1 MSPRGD
7 ADGATTG
14 ARESTWTA
22 EPFRLG
28 TVDQFARVR
37 ELFVRAGF
45 EETPIC
51 ARAGIASLY
60 ELPTFDERSAFREAT
75 DAQSLFVRL
84 FLDCDRVPWTVVR
97 TTLPSTDLEALE
109 GLGLVHAAHDDPAVC
124 VSTVAIYSLEEL
136 FIASDRRHDFD
147 STASVPPS
155 DLVFS
160 PMTRETQR
168 FLRLMPRE
176 SCDHLLDMCAG
187 TGVAGLIAAA
197 KFARHVTLVDVAARS
212 VRFAEFN
219 VSLNGLSNVRV
230 LQGDVYEPVAG
241 ERFSVI
247 VAHPPY
253 VPALE
258 TEFIFR
264 DAGVDGE
271 QITRKVISGIGEHL
285 TVGGQFFCECMLT
298 ERADVTLEDR
308 IREMLG
314 AERGE
319 VDLVI
324 AQGRSMN
331 PLHYLSDQ
339 ARAGYSNFDSL
350 ARWSEILDEL
360 KIEQLVFVS
369 LLMEKRASAR
379 PVITTRRAL
388 SPLTTAADMQW
399 VLRWMVGTADW
410 DMADTRRLLGSR
422 PRTLPRTELR
432 SRSVLREGQWG
443 VEECQ
448 LVTLAPFA
456 VEAACPNWY
465 ATLLQFCDGRMTAR
479 EHLQYLRDTHAV
491 PDTAPEDLFASMI
504 RQLVDAG
511 LVEIEEFRL
520 PDATAVREEAGVR
533 ERAAGNT
540 PVERAD

>member
-1 MSPRGD
+1 MATD
-7 ADGATTG
+7 ADRASAG
-14 ARESTWTA
+14 ARESAWTA
-22 EPFRLG
+22 EPFRVG

-51 ARAGIASLY
+51 ARAGVASLHDLLD
-60 ELPTFDERSAFREAT
+60 EENPTAFRELT
-75 DAQSLFVRL
+75 DGQALFVRL
-84 FLDCDRVPWTVVR
+84 FLDCDRIAWSVVR
-97 TTLPSTDLEALE
+97 SILSPTDLEALE
-109 GLGLVHAAHDDPAVC
+109 GLGLVHGAHDDASMC
-124 VSTVAIYSLEEL
+124 ASTVAIYPLEEL

-147 STASVPPS
+147 STDAVPPS

-176 SCDHLLDMCAG
+176 SCDHLLDLCTG

-197 KFARHVTLVDVAARS
+197 KFARRATLVDVAPRS

-219 VSLNGLSNVRV
+219 VALNGLSNVRV
-230 LQGDVYEPVAG
+230 LRGDAYEPLAD
-241 ERFSVI
+241 ERFAVI

-258 TEFIFR
+258 TEFAFR

-271 QITRKVISGIGEHL
+271 EVTRKVIAGLGEHL
-285 TVGGQFFCECMLT
+285 TAGGQFFCECMLT
-298 ERADVTLEDR
+298 ERDGITLEER
-308 IREMLG
+308 LREMLG
-314 AERGE
+314 DDSEE
-319 VDLVI
+319 FDVVI
-324 AQGRSMN
+324 AQGRSAN
-331 PLHYLSDQ
+331 PLHYLADQ
-339 ARAGYSNFDSL
+339 ARAGYSSFDQL
-350 ARWSEILDEL
+350 PQWSKVLDQLE
-360 KIEQLVFVS
+360 IEQLVLVS
-369 LLMEKRASAR
+369 LLMERRATAR
-379 PVITTRRAL
+379 PVITTRSAL
-388 SPLTTAADMQW
+388 SPLTSAADMQW
-399 VLRWMVGTADW
+399 VLRWMVGTASW
-410 DMADTRRLLGSR
+410 DMSDVRRLLSSR

-432 SRSVLREGQWG
+432 SRSLLHEGQWG

-465 ATLLQFCDGRMTAR
+465 ATLLQFCDGRMTVR

-511 LVEIEEFRL
+511 LVEIDEFRL
-520 PDATAVREEAGVR
+520 PDATAMREVAGER
-533 ERAAGNT
+533 EREAGNT

>member
-1 MSPRGD
+1 M
-7 ADGATTG
+7 G
-14 ARESTWTA
+14 ARQSNWTA

-51 ARAGIASLY
+51 ARAGIASLH
-60 ELPTFDERSAFREAT
+60 ELPVLQDRSAFREPT
-75 DAQSLFVRL
+75 DPQSLFVRL
-84 FLDCDRVPWTVVR
+84 FLDCDRIPWSVVR
-97 TTLPSTDLEALE
+97 TTLSDSDLEALE
-109 GLGLVHAAHDDPAVC
+109 SLGLVHAAHDDGAMC
-124 VSTVAIYSLEEL
+124 ASTVAIYPIEEL

-176 SCDHLLDMCAG
+176 SCDHLLDLCTG

-197 KFARHVTLVDVAARS
+197 KFARQVTLVDIAARS
-212 VRFAEFN
+212 VRFAAFN
-219 VSLNGLSNVRV
+219 VALNALSNVRV
-230 LQGDVYEPVAG
+230 LQGDVYEPVVG
-241 ERFSVI
+241 ERFGVI

-258 TEFIFR
+258 TEFVFR

-271 QITRKVISGIGEHL
+271 QVTRKVIAGLGAHL
-285 TVGGQFFCECMLT
+285 AVGGQFFCECMLT
-298 ERADVTLEDR
+298 ERRDVTLEER
-308 IREMLG
+308 LREMLG
-314 AERGE
+314 ADGE
-319 VDLVI
+319 EFDVVI
-324 AQGRSMN
+324 AQGRTSN

-339 ARAGYSNFDSL
+339 ARAGYSDFDSL
-350 ARWSEILDEL
+350 ARWSEILEEL

-369 LLMEKRASAR
+369 LLLERRANAR

-388 SPLTTAADMQW
+388 SPLTSAADMQW
-399 VLRWMVGTADW
+399 VLRWMVGTASW
-410 DMADTRRLLGSR
+410 DMADMRRLLSSR

-432 SRSVLREGQWG
+432 SRSTLHEGQWG

-520 PDATAVREEAGVR
+520 PDATAMREEAGVR
-533 ERAAGNT
+533 ERAAENT

>member
-1 MSPRGD
+1 MGTS
-7 ADGATTG
+7 ADRATTG
-14 ARESTWTA
+14 ARESAWTA

-28 TVDQFARVR
+28 TVDQFAHVR

-51 ARAGIASLY
+51 ARAGIASLH
-60 ELPTFDERSAFREAT
+60 ELPVLQDRSAFREPT
-75 DAQSLFVRL
+75 DPQSLFVRL
-84 FLDCDRVPWTVVR
+84 FLDCDRIPWSVVR
-97 TTLPSTDLEALE
+97 ATLSDSDLERLE
-109 GLGLVHAAHDDPAVC
+109 SLGLVHDAHDDSAMC
-124 VSTVAIYSLEEL
+124 ASTVAIYPMEEL

-147 STASVPPS
+147 STATVPPS

-160 PMTRETQR
+160 PMTRETER

-176 SCDHLLDMCAG
+176 SCDQLLDLCAG

-197 KFARHVTLVDVAARS
+197 KFARQATLVDIAARS

-219 VSLNGLSNVRV
+219 VALNGLSNVRV
-230 LQGDVYEPVAG
+230 LQGDAYEPVAG

-258 TEFIFR
+258 TEFVFR

-271 QITRKVISGIGEHL
+271 QVTRKVIAGLGAHL
-285 TVGGQFFCECMLT
+285 AVGGQFFCECMLT
-298 ERADVTLEDR
+298 ERAEITLEER
-308 IREMLG
+308 LREMLG
-314 AERGE
+314 AESE
-319 VDLVI
+319 EFDIVI
-324 AQGRSMN
+324 AQGRTTD

-350 ARWSEILDEL
+350 EQWSDILDEL

-369 LLMEKRASAR
+369 LLVERRATAR

-388 SPLTTAADMQW
+388 SPLTSAADMQW
-399 VLRWMVGTADW
+399 VLRWMVGTAGW
-410 DMADTRRLLGSR
+410 DMADMRRLLSSR

-432 SRSVLREGQWG
+432 SRSTLHEGQWG

-504 RQLVDAG
+504 RQLIDAG

-520 PDATAVREEAGVR
+520 PDATAMREEAGVR
-533 ERAAGNT
+533 ERPADNT

>member
-7 ADGATTG
+7 ADGVATG
-14 ARESTWTA
+14 ARESAWTA

-51 ARAGIASLY
+51 TRAGIASLH
-60 ELPTFDERSAFREAT
+60 ELPVLEERSAFREPG

-84 FLDCDRVPWTVVR
+84 FLDCDPIPWTAVR
-97 TTLPSTDLEALE
+97 TTLPAADLEALE
-109 GLGLVHAAHDDPAVC
+109 GLSLVHPAHDDPAMC
-124 VSTVAIYSLEEL
+124 VSTVAIYPIEEL
-136 FIASDRRHDFD
+136 FIASDRRHSFD

-176 SCDHLLDMCAG
+176 SCDHLLDLCTG

-197 KFARHVTLVDVAARS
+197 KFARRVTLVDVAARS

-219 VSLNGLSNVRV
+219 VALNALSNVRV
-230 LQGDVYEPVAG
+230 LRGDVYEPVAG

-247 VAHPPY
+247 IAHPPY
-253 VPALE
+253 VPSLE
-258 TEFIFR
+258 TEFVFR

-271 QITRKVISGIGEHL
+271 QVTRKVIAGLGGHL
-285 TVGGQFFCECMLT
+285 AVGGQCYCECMLT
-298 ERADVTLEDR
+298 ERAGITLEER
-308 IREMLG
+308 VREMLG
-314 AERGE
+314 EERDE
-319 VDLVI
+319 IDLVI
-324 AQGRSMN
+324 VQGRSTN

-369 LLMEKRASAR
+369 LLMEKRANAR

-388 SPLTTAADMQW
+388 SPLTSAADMQW
-399 VLRWMVGTADW
+399 VLRWMVGTATW
-410 DMADTRRLLGSR
+410 DMTDMRRLLGSR

-432 SRSVLREGQWG
+432 SRSLLQEGQWG

-520 PDATAVREEAGVR
+520 PDATAMREEAGVR
-533 ERAAGNT
+533 ERAAENT

>member
-1 MSPRGD
+1 MGTS
-7 ADGATTG
+7 ADRATTG
-14 ARESTWTA
+14 ARESNWTA

-51 ARAGIASLY
+51 ARAGIASLH
-60 ELPTFDERSAFREAT
+60 ELPVLQDRSAFREPT
-75 DAQSLFVRL
+75 DPQSLFVRL
-84 FLDCDRVPWTVVR
+84 FLDCDRIPWSVVR
-97 TTLPSTDLEALE
+97 TAISASDLEALE
-109 GLGLVHAAHDDPAVC
+109 SLGLVHAAHDDGAMC
-124 VSTVAIYSLEEL
+124 ASTVAIYPMEEL

-176 SCDHLLDMCAG
+176 SCDHLLDLCTG

-197 KFARHVTLVDVAARS
+197 KFARQVTLVDIAARS
-212 VRFAEFN
+212 VRFAAFN
-219 VSLNGLSNVRV
+219 VALNALSNVRV

-241 ERFSVI
+241 ERFGVI

-258 TEFIFR
+258 TEFVFR

-271 QITRKVISGIGEHL
+271 QVTRKVIAGLGAHL
-285 TVGGQFFCECMLT
+285 AVGGQFFCECMLT
-298 ERADVTLEDR
+298 ERGDLTLEDR
-308 IREMLG
+308 LREMLG
-314 AERGE
+314 AESE
-319 VDLVI
+319 EFDVVI
-324 AQGRSMN
+324 AQGRTSD

-339 ARAGYSNFDSL
+339 ARAGYSSFDSL

-369 LLMEKRASAR
+369 LLVERRATAR

-388 SPLTTAADMQW
+388 SPLTSAADMQW
-399 VLRWMVGTADW
+399 VLRWMVGTASW
-410 DMADTRRLLGSR
+410 DMADTRRLLSSR

-432 SRSVLREGQWG
+432 SRSLLQEGQWG

-504 RQLVDAG
+504 RQLIDAG

-520 PDATAVREEAGVR
+520 PDATAMREEAGVR
-533 ERAAGNT
+533 ERAAENT

>member
-1 MSPRGD
+1 MGTSAER
-7 ADGATTG
+7 ATTG
-14 ARESTWTA
+14 ARESAWTA

-51 ARAGIASLY
+51 ARAGVASLH
-60 ELPTFDERSAFREAT
+60 ELPVREDRSAFRDPT
-75 DAQSLFVRL
+75 DPQSLFVRL
-84 FLDCDRVPWTVVR
+84 FLDCDRVQWSVVR
-97 TTLPSTDLEALE
+97 ATLTLSDLEALE
-109 GLGLVHAAHDDPAVC
+109 NLGLVHDAHDDPAMC
-124 VSTVAIYSLEEL
+124 ASTVAIYPMQEL
-136 FIASDRRHDFD
+136 FIASDRRYDFD

-160 PMTRETQR
+160 PMTQETQR

-176 SCDHLLDMCAG
+176 SCDHLLDLCSG
-187 TGVAGLIAAA
+187 TGVAGLTAAA
-197 KFARHVTLVDVAARS
+197 KFARRVTLVDIAARS

-219 VSLNGLSNVRV
+219 VALNALSNVRV
-230 LQGDVYEPVAG
+230 LQGDVYEPVG
-241 ERFSVI
+241 VEQFGVI
-247 VAHPPY
+247 IAHPPY

-258 TEFIFR
+258 TEFVFR

-271 QITRKVISGIGEHL
+271 HVTRKVIEGLGAHL
-285 TVGGQFFCECMLT
+285 ASGGQFFCECMLT
-298 ERADVTLEDR
+298 ERGGVTLEDR
-308 IREMLG
+308 LREMLG
-314 AERGE
+314 AEAE
-319 VDLVI
+319 EFDIVL
-324 AQGRSMN
+324 AQGRSSN

-339 ARAGYSNFDSL
+339 AQAGYSSFDPL
-350 ARWSEILDEL
+350 ARWSEILEEL

-369 LLMEKRASAR
+369 LLMERRANNR

-388 SPLTTAADMQW
+388 SPLTSAADMQW
-399 VLRWMVGTADW
+399 VLRWMIGTASW
-410 DMADTRRLLGSR
+410 DMADMRRLLGSR

-432 SRSVLREGQWG
+432 SRSTLHEGQWA

-520 PDATAVREEAGVR
+520 PDATAMREEVGVR
-533 ERAAGNT
+533 ERAAENT
-540 PVERAD
+540 AVERAD

>member
-1 MSPRGD
+1 
-7 ADGATTG
+7 
-14 ARESTWTA
+14 
-22 EPFRLG
+22 
-28 TVDQFARVR
+28 
-37 ELFVRAGF
+37 
-45 EETPIC
+45 
-51 ARAGIASLY
+51 
-60 ELPTFDERSAFREAT
+60 
-75 DAQSLFVRL
+75 
-84 FLDCDRVPWTVVR
+84 
-97 TTLPSTDLEALE
+97 
-109 GLGLVHAAHDDPAVC
+109 
-124 VSTVAIYSLEEL
+124 
-136 FIASDRRHDFD
+136 
-147 STASVPPS
+147 
-155 DLVFS
+155 
-160 PMTRETQR
+160 
-168 FLRLMPRE
+168 MPRE
-176 SCDHLLDMCAG
+176 SCDHLLDMCTG

-197 KFARHVTLVDVAARS
+197 KFARRVTLVDVAARS

-219 VSLNGLSNVRV
+219 VALNGLSNVRV
-230 LQGDVYEPVAG
+230 LQGDVYEPVG
-241 ERFSVI
+241 DERFSVI
-247 VAHPPY
+247 IAHPPY

-258 TEFIFR
+258 TEFVFR

-271 QITRKVISGIGEHL
+271 QVTRKVIAGIGAHL
-285 TVGGQFFCECMLT
+285 AVGGQFFCECMLT
-298 ERADVTLEDR
+298 ERAGVTLEDR

-314 AERGE
+314 AEREE
-319 VDLVI
+319 VDVVI
-324 AQGRSMN
+324 AQGRSTN

-339 ARAGYSNFDSL
+339 ARAGYSNFESL
-350 ARWSEILDEL
+350 AQWSEILDEL

-369 LLMEKRASAR
+369 LLMEKRANAR

-399 VLRWMVGTADW
+399 VLRWMVGTAGW
-410 DMADTRRLLGSR
+410 DMADTRRLLASR

-432 SRSVLREGQWG
+432 SRSLLHEGQWG

-520 PDATAVREEAGVR
+520 PDATAMREEAGVR

>member
-1 MSPRGD
+1 MSTS
-7 ADGATTG
+7 ADRATTG
-14 ARESTWTA
+14 ARESSWTA

-28 TVDQFARVR
+28 TADEFARVR

-60 ELPTFDERSAFREAT
+60 ELPLLQDRSAFREPT
-75 DAQSLFVRL
+75 DPQSLFVRL
-84 FLDCDRVPWTVVR
+84 FLDCDRIPWSVVR
-97 TTLPSTDLEALE
+97 STLSSSDLEALE
-109 GLGLVHAAHDDPAVC
+109 TLGLVHDAHDDGAMC
-124 VSTVAIYSLEEL
+124 ASTVAIYPMNEL
-136 FIASDRRHDFD
+136 FIASDRRYDFD

-176 SCDHLLDMCAG
+176 SCDHLLDVCTG
-187 TGVAGLIAAA
+187 TGVAGLTAAA
-197 KFARHVTLVDVAARS
+197 KFARQVTLVDVAARS

-219 VSLNGLSNVRV
+219 VALNALSNVRV

-241 ERFSVI
+241 ERFGVI
-247 VAHPPY
+247 IAHPPY

-258 TEFIFR
+258 TEFVFR

-271 QITRKVISGIGEHL
+271 EVTRKVIAGLGAHL
-285 TVGGQFFCECMLT
+285 GVGGQFFCECMLT
-298 ERADVTLEDR
+298 ERTDVTLEER
-308 IREMLG
+308 LREMLDD
-314 AERGE
+314 ENE
-319 VDLVI
+319 EFDVVI
-324 AQGRSMN
+324 AQGRSTD

-339 ARAGYSNFDSL
+339 ARAGYSSFDSL

-369 LLMEKRASAR
+369 ILMERRATDR

-399 VLRWMVGTADW
+399 VLRWMVGTASW
-410 DMADTRRLLGSR
+410 DMADMRRLLGSR

-432 SRSVLREGQWG
+432 SRSILHEGQWG

-520 PDATAVREEAGVR
+520 PDATAMREEGGVR
-533 ERAAGNT
+533 ERAAENT

>member
-1 MSPRGD
+1 MSTS
-7 ADGATTG
+7 ADRATTG
-14 ARESTWTA
+14 ARESSWTA

-37 ELFVRAGF
+37 ELFVRVGF

-51 ARAGIASLY
+51 ARAGIKSLY
-60 ELPTFDERSAFREAT
+60 ELPSLQDRSAFREPT
-75 DAQSLFVRL
+75 DPQSLFVRL
-84 FLDCDRVPWTVVR
+84 FLDCDRVPWSVVR
-97 TTLPSTDLEALE
+97 STLSSSDLEALE
-109 GLGLVHAAHDDPAVC
+109 TLGLVHDAHDDGAMC
-124 VSTVAIYSLEEL
+124 SSTVAIYPMSEL
-136 FIASDRRHDFD
+136 FIASDRRYDFD

-176 SCDHLLDMCAG
+176 SCAHLLDLCTG

-197 KFARHVTLVDVAARS
+197 KFAQKVTLVDIAARS

-219 VSLNGLSNVRV
+219 VALNALANVRV

-241 ERFSVI
+241 ERFGVI
-247 VAHPPY
+247 IAHPPY

-258 TEFIFR
+258 TEFVFR

-271 QITRKVISGIGEHL
+271 EVTRKVIAGLGAHL
-285 TVGGQFFCECMLT
+285 AVGGQFFCECMLT
-298 ERADVTLEDR
+298 ERGDITLEER
-308 IREMLG
+308 LREMLG
-314 AERGE
+314 DENE
-319 VDLVI
+319 EFDVVI
-324 AQGRSMN
+324 AQGRSSD

-339 ARAGYSNFDSL
+339 ARAGYSSFDSL
-350 ARWSEILDEL
+350 ARWSEILDRL

-369 LLMEKRASAR
+369 ILMERRGTDR

-388 SPLTTAADMQW
+388 SPLTSAADMQW
-399 VLRWMVGTADW
+399 VLRWMVGTASW
-410 DMADTRRLLGSR
+410 DMADMRRLLSSR

-432 SRSVLREGQWG
+432 SRSVLHEGQWG

-465 ATLLQFCDGRMTAR
+465 ATLLQFCDGRMTVR

-520 PDATAVREEAGVR
+520 PDATAMREEAGVR
-533 ERAAGNT
+533 ERAAENT

>member
-1 MSPRGD
+1 MSTG
-7 ADGATTG
+7 ADRATTG
-14 ARESTWTA
+14 ARESSWTA

-28 TVDQFARVR
+28 TADEFARIR

-60 ELPTFDERSAFREAT
+60 ELPLLQDRSPFREPT
-75 DAQSLFVRL
+75 DPQSLFVRL
-84 FLDCDRVPWTVVR
+84 FLDCDRIPWSVVR
-97 TTLPSTDLEALE
+97 STLSSSDLEALE
-109 GLGLVHAAHDDPAVC
+109 RVGLVHDAHDDGAMC
-124 VSTVAIYSLEEL
+124 VSTVAMYPMSEL

-176 SCDHLLDMCAG
+176 SCDHLLDLCTG

-197 KFARHVTLVDVAARS
+197 KFARQVTLVDIAPRS

-219 VSLNGLSNVRV
+219 VALNALSNVRV
-230 LQGDVYEPVAG
+230 LQGDVYEPVSG
-241 ERFSVI
+241 ERFGVI
-247 VAHPPY
+247 IAHPPY

-258 TEFIFR
+258 TEFVFR

-271 QITRKVISGIGEHL
+271 EVTRKVIAGLGAHL
-285 TVGGQFFCECMLT
+285 AVGGQFFCECMLT
-298 ERADVTLEDR
+298 ERADVTLEER
-308 IREMLG
+308 LREMLG
-314 AERGE
+314 DEGE
-319 VDLVI
+319 ELDVVI
-324 AQGRSMN
+324 AQGRSSD

-339 ARAGYSNFDSL
+339 ARAGYSRFDSL

-369 LLMEKRASAR
+369 ILMERRAKDR

-388 SPLTTAADMQW
+388 SPLTSAADMQW
-399 VLRWMVGTADW
+399 VLRWMVGTASW
-410 DMADTRRLLGSR
+410 DMADTRRLLSSR

-432 SRSVLREGQWG
+432 SRSMLHEGQWG

-520 PDATAVREEAGVR
+520 PDATAMREEAGVR
-533 ERAAGNT
+533 ERATENT

>member
-1 MSPRGD
+1 MATG
-7 ADGATTG
+7 ADRATTG
-14 ARESTWTA
+14 ARDSNWTA

-51 ARAGIASLY
+51 ARAGIASLH
-60 ELPTFDERSAFREAT
+60 EFPLLQERSAFREPT
-75 DAQSLFVRL
+75 DPQSLFVRL
-84 FLDCDRVPWTVVR
+84 FLDCDRIPWSVVR
-97 TTLPSTDLEALE
+97 TTLSESDLEALQS
-109 GLGLVHAAHDDPAVC
+109 LGLLHDAHDDGAMC
-124 VSTVAIYSLEEL
+124 ASTVAIYPMEEL

-147 STASVPPS
+147 STARVPPS

-176 SCDHLLDMCAG
+176 SCDHLLDLCTG
-187 TGVAGLIAAA
+187 TGIAGLIAAA
-197 KFARHVTLVDVAARS
+197 KFARQVTLVDVAARS

-219 VSLNGLSNVRV
+219 VALNALSNVRV
-230 LQGDVYEPVAG
+230 LRGDVYERVAG
-241 ERFSVI
+241 ERFNVI

-258 TEFIFR
+258 TEFVFR

-271 QITRKVISGIGEHL
+271 QVTRKVIAGLGAHL
-285 TVGGQFFCECMLT
+285 AVGGQFFCDCMLT
-298 ERADVTLEDR
+298 ERGDITLEQR
-308 IREMLG
+308 LREMLG
-314 AERGE
+314 AESDE
-319 VDLVI
+319 FDVVI
-324 AQGRSMN
+324 AQGRSSD

-339 ARAGYSNFDSL
+339 ARAGYASFDML

-369 LLMEKRASAR
+369 LLVERRANAR

-388 SPLTTAADMQW
+388 SPLTSAADMQW
-399 VLRWMVGTADW
+399 VLRWMVGTASW
-410 DMADTRRLLGSR
+410 DMADTRRLLSSR

-432 SRSVLREGQWG
+432 SRSILQEGQWG

-504 RQLVDAG
+504 LQLVDAG

-520 PDATAVREEAGVR
+520 PDATAMREEAGVR
-533 ERAAGNT
+533 ERPAENT

>member
-1 MSPRGD
+1 MGTS
-7 ADGATTG
+7 ADRASVG
-14 ARESTWTA
+14 ARESAWTA

-28 TVDQFARVR
+28 TVDEFARVR

-51 ARAGIASLY
+51 ARAGIASLHD
-60 ELPTFDERSAFREAT
+60 LPVLEDRSAFREPT
-75 DAQSLFVRL
+75 DPQSVFVRL
-84 FLDCDRVPWTVVR
+84 FLDCDRISWGVVR
-97 TTLPSTDLEALE
+97 AILSPADLQALE
-109 GLGLVHAAHDDPAVC
+109 GLGLVHDAHDDASMC
-124 VSTVAIYSLEEL
+124 ASTVAIYPMEEL

-147 STASVPPS
+147 STGSVPPS

-168 FLRLMPRE
+168 FLRLLPRE
-176 SCDHLLDMCAG
+176 SCDHVLDLCAG
-187 TGVAGLIAAA
+187 TGIAGLVAAA
-197 KFARHVTLVDVAARS
+197 KFARQATLVDIAARS

-219 VSLNGLSNVRV
+219 VALNGLSNVRV
-230 LQGDVYEPVAG
+230 LQGDAYEPLAG
-241 ERFSVI
+241 ERFAVI

-258 TEFIFR
+258 TEFVFR
-264 DAGVDGE
+264 DAGIDGE
-271 QITRKVISGIGEHL
+271 QVTRKVIAGLGAHL
-285 TVGGQFFCECMLT
+285 APGGQFFGECMLT
-298 ERADVTLEDR
+298 ERDGVTLEQR
-308 IREMLG
+308 LREMLG
-314 AERGE
+314 TESE
-319 VDLVI
+319 EFDVVI
-324 AQGRSMN
+324 AQGRSSN
-331 PLHYLSDQ
+331 PLHYLADQ
-339 ARAGYSNFDSL
+339 ARAGYSSFDQL
-350 ARWSEILDEL
+350 PQWSDILDQL
-360 KIEQLVFVS
+360 GIEQLVFVS
-369 LLMEKRASAR
+369 LLMERRANER

-388 SPLTTAADMQW
+388 SPLTSAADMQW
-399 VLRWMVGTADW
+399 VLRWMVGTASW
-410 DMADTRRLLGSR
+410 DVSDMRRLLGSR

-432 SRSVLREGQWG
+432 SRSLLHDGQWA

-465 ATLLQFCDGRMTAR
+465 ATLLQFCDGRMTVR

-504 RQLVDAG
+504 HQLVDAG

-520 PDATAVREEAGVR
+520 PDATAMREEAGVR
-533 ERAAGNT
+533 ERTAGNT

>member
-1 MSPRGD
+1 MGTS
-7 ADGATTG
+7 ADRAATG
-14 ARESTWTA
+14 ARESNWTA

-51 ARAGIASLY
+51 ARAGIASLH
-60 ELPTFDERSAFREAT
+60 ELPVLQDRSVFREPA

-84 FLDCDRVPWTVVR
+84 FLDCDRIPWSVVR
-97 TTLPSTDLEALE
+97 TTLSASDLEALE
-109 GLGLVHAAHDDPAVC
+109 GLGLLHAAHDDDAMC
-124 VSTVAIYSLEEL
+124 ASTVAIYPMEEL

-176 SCDHLLDMCAG
+176 SCDHLLDLCTG

-197 KFARHVTLVDVAARS
+197 KFARQVTLVDIAARS
-212 VRFAEFN
+212 VRFAAFN
-219 VSLNGLSNVRV
+219 VALNALSNVRV

-241 ERFSVI
+241 ERFGVI

-258 TEFIFR
+258 TEFVFR

-271 QITRKVISGIGEHL
+271 QVTRKVIAGLGAHL
-285 TVGGQFFCECMLT
+285 AVGGQFFCECMLT
-298 ERADVTLEDR
+298 ERGDVTLEGR
-308 IREMLG
+308 LREMLG
-314 AERGE
+314 AESE
-319 VDLVI
+319 EFDVVI
-324 AQGRSMN
+324 AQGRASN

-339 ARAGYSNFDSL
+339 ARAGYANFDSL
-350 ARWSEILDEL
+350 ARWSEILDAL

-369 LLMEKRASAR
+369 LLLERRANER

-388 SPLTTAADMQW
+388 SPLTSAADMQW
-399 VLRWMVGTADW
+399 VLRWMVGTASW
-410 DMADTRRLLGSR
+410 DMAETRRLLSSR

-432 SRSVLREGQWG
+432 SRSLLQEGQWG

-511 LVEIEEFRL
+511 LVEIDEFRL
-520 PDATAVREEAGVR
+520 PDATAMREEAGVR
-533 ERAAGNT
+533 ERAAENT

>member
-1 MSPRGD
+1 MGTS
-7 ADGATTG
+7 ADRATTG
-14 ARESTWTA
+14 ARGSNWTA

-37 ELFVRAGF
+37 ELFVRSGF

-51 ARAGIASLY
+51 ARAGIASLH
-60 ELPTFDERSAFREAT
+60 ELPVLQDRSAFREPA
-75 DAQSLFVRL
+75 DPQSLFVRL
-84 FLDCDRVPWTVVR
+84 FLDCDRIPWSVVR
-97 TTLPSTDLEALE
+97 TTFSAADLEALE
-109 GLGLVHAAHDDPAVC
+109 SLGLVHAAHDDGAMC
-124 VSTVAIYSLEEL
+124 ASTVAIYPIEEL

-147 STASVPPS
+147 STARVPPS

-176 SCDHLLDMCAG
+176 SCDHLLDLCTG

-197 KFARHVTLVDVAARS
+197 KFARQVTLVDIAARS
-212 VRFAEFN
+212 VRFAQFN
-219 VSLNGLSNVRV
+219 VALNALANVRV
-230 LQGDVYEPVAG
+230 LQGDVYEPVAE
-241 ERFSVI
+241 ERFGVI

-258 TEFIFR
+258 TEFVFR
-264 DAGVDGE
+264 DAGLDGE
-271 QITRKVISGIGEHL
+271 QVTRKVIAGLGAHL
-285 TVGGQFFCECMLT
+285 AVGGQFFCECMLT
-298 ERADVTLEDR
+298 ERGDVTLEER
-308 IREMLG
+308 LREMLG
-314 AERGE
+314 GE
-319 VDLVI
+319 SEEFDVVI
-324 AQGRSMN
+324 AQGRTSN

-339 ARAGYSNFDSL
+339 ARAGYSSFDSL
-350 ARWSEILDEL
+350 ARWSEVLDEL
-360 KIEQLVFVS
+360 KIEELVFVS
-369 LLMEKRASAR
+369 LLMERRANAR

-388 SPLTTAADMQW
+388 SPLTSAADMQW
-399 VLRWMVGTADW
+399 VLRWMVGTASW

-432 SRSVLREGQWG
+432 SRSMLQEGQWG

-520 PDATAVREEAGVR
+520 PDATARREEAGVR
-533 ERAAGNT
+533 ERPAENT

>member
-1 MSPRGD
+1 MGTS
-7 ADGATTG
+7 ADRASTG
-14 ARESTWTA
+14 ARESAWTA

-28 TVDQFARVR
+28 TVDEFGRVR
-37 ELFVRAGF
+37 DLFVRAGF

-51 ARAGIASLY
+51 ARAGIASLHD
-60 ELPTFDERSAFREAT
+60 LPVMEDRSTFREPT
-75 DAQSLFVRL
+75 DPQSLFVRL
-84 FLDCDRVPWTVVR
+84 FLDCDRISWDVVR
-97 TTLPSTDLEALE
+97 TILSPADLQALE
-109 GLGLVHAAHDDPAVC
+109 GLGLVHDAHDDASMC
-124 VSTVAIYSLEEL
+124 ASTVAIYPMEEL

-160 PMTRETQR
+160 PMTPETQR

-176 SCDHLLDMCAG
+176 SCDHLLDLCSG
-187 TGVAGLIAAA
+187 TGIAGLVAAA
-197 KFARHVTLVDVAARS
+197 KFARRATLVDIAARS

-219 VSLNGLSNVRV
+219 VALNGLSNVRV
-230 LQGDVYEPVAG
+230 LQGDAYEPLAG
-241 ERFSVI
+241 ERFAVI
-247 VAHPPY
+247 IAHPPY

-258 TEFIFR
+258 TEFVFR
-264 DAGVDGE
+264 DAGIDGE
-271 QITRKVISGIGEHL
+271 QVTRKVIAGLGAHL
-285 TVGGQFFCECMLT
+285 TPGGQLFCECMLT
-298 ERADVTLEDR
+298 ERDGVTLEQR
-308 IREMLG
+308 LREMLG
-314 AERGE
+314 AESE
-319 VDLVI
+319 EFDVVI
-324 AQGRSMN
+324 AQGRASN
-331 PLHYLSDQ
+331 PLHYLADQ
-339 ARAGYSNFDSL
+339 ARAGYSSFDQLSQ
-350 ARWSEILDEL
+350 WSDILDQL
-360 KIEQLVFVS
+360 GIEQLVFVS
-369 LLMEKRASAR
+369 LLMERRASAR

-388 SPLTTAADMQW
+388 SPLTSAADMQW
-399 VLRWMVGTADW
+399 VLRWMVGTASW
-410 DMADTRRLLGSR
+410 DMGDLRRLLGSR

-432 SRSVLREGQWG
+432 SRSLLHEGQWA

-504 RQLVDAG
+504 HQLVDAG

-520 PDATAVREEAGVR
+520 PDATAMREEAGVR
-533 ERAAGNT
+533 ERTAENT

>member
-1 MSPRGD
+1 MGTS
-7 ADGATTG
+7 ADRATTG
-14 ARESTWTA
+14 ARESAWTA

-45 EETPIC
+45 EETPLC
-51 ARAGIASLY
+51 ARAGIASLVD
-60 ELPTFDERSAFREAT
+60 LPVFEDRSAFREPT

-84 FLDCDRVPWTVVR
+84 FLDCDRIPWTAVR
-97 TTLPSTDLEALE
+97 TTLTSSDLEALE
-109 GLGLVHAAHDDPAVC
+109 GLGLVHDAHDDPAMC
-124 VSTVAIYSLEEL
+124 ASTVAIYPIEEL

-147 STASVPPS
+147 STARVPPS

-160 PMTRETQR
+160 PISRETQR

-176 SCDHLLDMCAG
+176 SCEHLLDLCTG

-197 KFARHVTLVDVAARS
+197 KYARRATLVDVAARS

-219 VSLNGLSNVRV
+219 VALNGLSNVRV
-230 LQGDVYEPVAG
+230 LQGDVYEPVSG
-241 ERFSVI
+241 ERFGVI
-247 VAHPPY
+247 IAHPPY

-258 TEFIFR
+258 TEFVFR

-271 QITRKVISGIGEHL
+271 QVTRKVIAGLGAHL
-285 TVGGQFFCECMLT
+285 AVGGQFFCECMLT
-298 ERADVTLEDR
+298 ERGGITLEER

-314 AERGE
+314 ADREE
-319 VDLVI
+319 FDVVI
-324 AQGRSMN
+324 AQGRSSN

-350 ARWSEILDEL
+350 ERWSEILEEL

-369 LLMEKRASAR
+369 LLMERRATDR

-388 SPLTTAADMQW
+388 SPLTSAADMQW
-399 VLRWMVGTADW
+399 VLRWMVGTAGW
-410 DMADTRRLLGSR
+410 DMADMRRLLSSR

-432 SRSVLREGQWG
+432 SRSVLQEGQWG

-504 RQLVDAG
+504 RQLVDSG

-520 PDATAVREEAGVR
+520 PDATAMREEAGVR
-533 ERAAGNT
+533 ERPAENT

>member
-1 MSPRGD
+1 MSPRSEV
-7 ADGATTG
+7 DGATTG
-14 ARESTWTA
+14 ARDSAWTA

-51 ARAGIASLY
+51 ARAGIASLHD
-60 ELPTFDERSAFREAT
+60 LPVLEERSAFREPT

-84 FLDCDRVPWTVVR
+84 FLDCDPIPWPVVR
-97 TTLPSTDLEALE
+97 ATLPDADLKALEA
-109 GLGLVHAAHDDPAVC
+109 LGLVHGAHDDSAMC
-124 VSTVAIYSLEEL
+124 ASTVAIYPMEEL
-136 FIASDRRHDFD
+136 FITSDRRHSFD

-176 SCDHLLDMCAG
+176 SCDHLLDLCAG
-187 TGVAGLIAAA
+187 SGVAGLTAAA
-197 KFARHVTLVDVAARS
+197 KFARRVTLVDVAARS

-219 VSLNGLSNVRV
+219 VALNGLSNVRV
-230 LQGDVYEPVAG
+230 LRGDVYEPVAG
-241 ERFSVI
+241 ERFNVI
-247 VAHPPY
+247 IAHPPY

-258 TEFIFR
+258 TEFVFR

-271 QITRKVISGIGEHL
+271 QVTRKVIAGLGAHL
-285 TVGGQFFCECMLT
+285 VVGGQFFCECMLT
-298 ERADVTLEDR
+298 ERTGVTLEER
-308 IREMLG
+308 LREMLG
-314 AERGE
+314 DESE
-319 VDLVI
+319 ELDVVI
-324 AQGRSMN
+324 AQGRSTN

-350 ARWSEILDEL
+350 ERWSEILEEL

-369 LLMEKRASAR
+369 LLMEKRANAR

-388 SPLTTAADMQW
+388 SPLTSAADLQW
-399 VLRWMVGTADW
+399 VLRWMVGTANW
-410 DMADTRRLLGSR
+410 DMTDTRRLLASR

-432 SRSVLREGQWG
+432 SRSLLQEGQWS

-520 PDATAVREEAGVR
+520 PDATAMREEAGVR

>member
-1 MSPRGD
+1 MSTS
-7 ADGATTG
+7 ADRATTG
-14 ARESTWTA
+14 ARESSWTA

-28 TVDQFARVR
+28 SVDQFARVR

-60 ELPTFDERSAFREAT
+60 ELPLLQDRAAFREPT
-75 DAQSLFVRL
+75 DPQSLFVRL
-84 FLDCDRVPWTVVR
+84 FLDCDRVPWGVVR
-97 TTLPSTDLEALE
+97 STLSSADLDALE
-109 GLGLVHAAHDDPAVC
+109 TLGLVHDAHDDGAMC
-124 VSTVAIYSLEEL
+124 ASTVAIYPMSEL

-176 SCDHLLDMCAG
+176 SCDHLLDLCTG

-197 KFARHVTLVDVAARS
+197 KFARQVTLVDIAARS
-212 VRFAEFN
+212 VRFAKFN
-219 VSLNGLSNVRV
+219 VALNALSNVRV

-241 ERFSVI
+241 ERFGVI
-247 VAHPPY
+247 IAHPPY

-258 TEFIFR
+258 TEFVFR
-264 DAGVDGE
+264 DAGLDGE
-271 QITRKVISGIGEHL
+271 EVTRKVIAGLGAHL
-285 TVGGQFFCECMLT
+285 AVGGQFFCECMLT

-308 IREMLG
+308 LREMLG
-314 AERGE
+314 DEHE
-319 VDLVI
+319 EFDIVI
-324 AQGRSMN
+324 AQGRTSD

-339 ARAGYSNFDSL
+339 ARAGYSSFDSL

-369 LLMEKRASAR
+369 ILMERRANDR

-388 SPLTTAADMQW
+388 SPLTSAADMQW
-399 VLRWMVGTADW
+399 VLRWMVGTVSW
-410 DMADTRRLLGSR
+410 DMADMRRLLSSR

-432 SRSVLREGQWG
+432 SRSVLHEGQWA

-520 PDATAVREEAGVR
+520 PDATAMREEAGVR
-533 ERAAGNT
+533 ERTAENT

>member
-1 MSPRGD
+1 MRTS
-7 ADGATTG
+7 ADRATTG
-14 ARESTWTA
+14 ARESNWTA

-51 ARAGIASLY
+51 ARAGIASLHD
-60 ELPTFDERSAFREAT
+60 LPVVEDRSAFREPT
-75 DAQSLFVRL
+75 DLQSLFVQL
-84 FLDCDRVPWTVVR
+84 FLDCDRVPWSVVR
-97 TTLPSTDLEALE
+97 AALSAEDLAALE
-109 GLGLVHAAHDDPAVC
+109 DLGLVHAAHDDDSMCA
-124 VSTVAIYSLEEL
+124 STVAIYPIEEL

-176 SCDHLLDMCAG
+176 SCDRLLDLCTG

-197 KFARHVTLVDVAARS
+197 KFARQVTVVDIAARS

-219 VSLNGLSNVRV
+219 VALNALANVRV
-230 LQGDVYEPVAG
+230 LQGDVYEPVRG
-241 ERFSVI
+241 ERFGVI

-258 TEFIFR
+258 TEFVFR

-271 QITRKVISGIGEHL
+271 QVTRKVIAGLGAHL
-285 TVGGQFFCECMLT
+285 EVGGQFFCECMLT
-298 ERADVTLEDR
+298 ERGDVTLEER
-308 IREMLG
+308 LREMLG
-314 AERGE
+314 AESE
-319 VDLVI
+319 EFDVVI
-324 AQGRSMN
+324 AQGRTSD

-339 ARAGYSNFDSL
+339 ARAGYSSFELL

-369 LLMEKRASAR
+369 LLMGRRANQR

-388 SPLTTAADMQW
+388 SPLTSAADMQW
-399 VLRWMVGTADW
+399 VLRWMIGTASW
-410 DMADTRRLLGSR
+410 DMAETRRLLGSR

-432 SRSVLREGQWG
+432 SRSVLQEGQWG

-456 VEAACPNWY
+456 VEASCPNWY

-520 PDATAVREEAGVR
+520 PDATAMREEAGVR
-533 ERAAGNT
+533 ERAAENA

>member
-1 MSPRGD
+1 MSAS
-7 ADGATTG
+7 ADRATTG
-14 ARESTWTA
+14 ARESSWTA

-60 ELPTFDERSAFREAT
+60 DLPLLQDRSAFREPA
-75 DAQSLFVRL
+75 DPQSLFVRL
-84 FLDCDRVPWTVVR
+84 FLDCDRVPWGMVR
-97 TTLPSTDLEALE
+97 STLSSQDLDALE
-109 GLGLVHAAHDDPAVC
+109 TLGLVHDAHDDGAMC
-124 VSTVAIYSLEEL
+124 ASTVAIYPMSEL
-136 FIASDRRHDFD
+136 FIAADRRHDFD

-176 SCDHLLDMCAG
+176 SCDHLLDLCTG

-197 KFARHVTLVDVAARS
+197 KFARQVTLVDIAARS

-219 VSLNGLSNVRV
+219 VALNALSNVRV
-230 LQGDVYEPVAG
+230 LQGDVYEPVAN
-241 ERFSVI
+241 ERFGVI
-247 VAHPPY
+247 IAHPPY

-258 TEFIFR
+258 REFVFR
-264 DAGVDGE
+264 DAGIDGE
-271 QITRKVISGIGEHL
+271 EITRKVIAGLGAHL
-285 TVGGQFFCECMLT
+285 SLGGQFFCECMLT
-298 ERADVTLEDR
+298 ERADITLEDR
-308 IREMLG
+308 LREMLG
-314 AERGE
+314 DEHE
-319 VDLVI
+319 EFDVVI
-324 AQGRSMN
+324 AQGRSSD

-339 ARAGYSNFDSL
+339 ARAGYSSFDSL

-369 LLMEKRASAR
+369 ILMERRANNR

-388 SPLTTAADMQW
+388 SPLTSAADMQW
-399 VLRWMVGTADW
+399 VLRWMVGTASW
-410 DMADTRRLLGSR
+410 DMADMRRLLSSR

-432 SRSVLREGQWG
+432 SRSVLHEGQWA

-520 PDATAVREEAGVR
+520 PDATAMREEAGVR
-533 ERAAGNT
+533 ERPAENT

>member
-1 MSPRGD
+1 MSARGD
-7 ADGATTG
+7 ADGATTS
-14 ARESTWTA
+14 ARESAWTA
-22 EPFRLG
+22 EPFQLG

-51 ARAGIASLY
+51 ARAGIRSLH
-60 ELPTFDERSAFREAT
+60 ELPVLDERSAFREPT
-75 DAQSLFVRL
+75 EPQSLFVRL
-84 FLDCDRVPWTVVR
+84 FLDCDPIAWAVVR
-97 TTLPSTDLEALE
+97 ATLPSADLDALE
-109 GLGLVHAAHDDPAVC
+109 SLGLVHDAHDDSTMC
-124 VSTVAIYSLEEL
+124 MSTVALYPIEEL
-136 FIASDRRHDFD
+136 FIASDRRYGFD
-147 STASVPPS
+147 STASLPPS

-160 PMTRETQR
+160 PMTQETQR

-176 SCDHLLDMCAG
+176 SCDHLLDMCTG

-197 KFARHVTLVDVAARS
+197 KFARRVTLVDVAARS

-219 VSLNGLSNVRV
+219 VALNGLSNVRV
-230 LQGDVYEPVAG
+230 LQGDVYEPVAR
-241 ERFSVI
+241 ERFNVI
-247 VAHPPY
+247 IAHPPY

-258 TEFIFR
+258 TEFVFR

-271 QITRKVISGIGEHL
+271 QVTRKVIAGLGAHL
-285 TVGGQFFCECMLT
+285 AGGGQFFCECMLT
-298 ERADVTLEDR
+298 ERAGVTLEER
-308 IREMLG
+308 LREML
-314 AERGE
+314 ADERE
-319 VDLVI
+319 EFDVVI
-324 AQGRSMN
+324 AQGRSTN

-350 ARWSEILDEL
+350 AQWSEILDEL

-369 LLMEKRASAR
+369 LLMERRANAR

-399 VLRWMVGTADW
+399 VLRWMVGTAGW
-410 DMADTRRLLGSR
+410 DMADMRRLLGSR

-432 SRSVLREGQWG
+432 SRSLLHEGQWG

-479 EHLQYLRDTHAV
+479 EHLQYLRDTHTV

-504 RQLVDAG
+504 RQLIDAG

-520 PDATAVREEAGVR
+520 PDATAMREEAGVR

>member
-1 MSPRGD
+1 MGTS
-7 ADGATTG
+7 ADRATTG
-14 ARESTWTA
+14 ARESNWTA

-51 ARAGIASLY
+51 ARAGIASLH
-60 ELPTFDERSAFREAT
+60 ELPVLQDRSAFREPT
-75 DAQSLFVRL
+75 DPQSLFVRL
-84 FLDCDRVPWTVVR
+84 FLDCDRIPWSVVR
-97 TTLPSTDLEALE
+97 TAMSASDLEALE
-109 GLGLVHAAHDDPAVC
+109 SLGLVHAAHDDGAMC
-124 VSTVAIYSLEEL
+124 ASTVAIYPMEEL

-176 SCDHLLDMCAG
+176 SCDHLLDLCTG

-197 KFARHVTLVDVAARS
+197 KFARQVTLVDIAARS
-212 VRFAEFN
+212 VRFAAFN
-219 VSLNGLSNVRV
+219 VALNALSNVRV

-258 TEFIFR
+258 TEFVFR

-271 QITRKVISGIGEHL
+271 QVTRKVIAGLGAHL
-285 TVGGQFFCECMLT
+285 AVGGQFFCECMLT
-298 ERADVTLEDR
+298 ERGDVTLEDR
-308 IREMLG
+308 LREMLG
-314 AERGE
+314 TESE
-319 VDLVI
+319 EFDVVI
-324 AQGRSMN
+324 AQGRTSD

-339 ARAGYSNFDSL
+339 ARAGYSSFDSL

-369 LLMEKRASAR
+369 LLVERRASAR

-388 SPLTTAADMQW
+388 SPLTSAADMQW
-399 VLRWMVGTADW
+399 VLRWMVGTASW
-410 DMADTRRLLGSR
+410 DMADTRRLLSSR

-432 SRSVLREGQWG
+432 SRSLLQEGQWG

-504 RQLVDAG
+504 RQLIDAG

-520 PDATAVREEAGVR
+520 PDATAMREEAGVR
-533 ERAAGNT
+533 ERAAENT
-540 PVERAD
+540 PIERAD